1 VLIGDIGLKIMT
13 FAFSNLAA
21 QRTFGGKLIVA
32 LTWLMAAVV
41 IIARLAVNEPFVSG
55 AIACVAIAT
64 AATIAW
70 RIAGRGSTGRSLTGV
85 ALMAQVSM
93 LVASM
98 SGHAWQIDMHM
109 AYFSALA
116 LLVIYCDWPVIA
128 AAAAT
133 VAVHHLGLNFLLPMA
148 VFPGGGNLGR
158 VVVHAVI
165 LIVESVTLM
174 GATMSVSTMFEVADN
189 ARRKAED
196 AVAVAQAAHE
206 AAENAKRSEELRRAQ
221 FSEAEAK
228 LERQRADTVSIL
240 ARELARL
247 ADGDLTARIEANFEG
262 DYAQIKLDFNSAAES
277 LQAAMMGIGVAGAAI
292 RNNADEIAG
301 ASDDLC
307 RRTERQAASLE
318 QTAAALDEITVTVK
332 QGADGARQASSV
344 ASSTHTDA
352 ERVGS
357 LVRDAVVAMSE
368 IEQSAGQI
376 AQIIGLIDEIA
387 FQTSLLALNA
397 GVEAARAG
405 ESGRGFAVVAQEVR
419 ALAQRSADAAK
430 QIKALIATSTSQVQR
445 GVNLVGDTGAA
456 LDGIVVK
463 VAEIDKIIAAIASS
477 SQEQANGLVQVNIA
491 VNQMDQVTQQNAAM
505 VEQSTAATTSLR
517 AEAADLD
524 RRISK
529 FRTGRGGA
537 ATGQPERAQPGRH
550 AVRDNS
556 VSRMQARLSAAV
568 GRAS

>member
-1 VLIGDIGLKIMT
+1 MT

-41 IIARLAVNEPFVSG
+41 IIARLAVNEPFVSV

-93 LVASM
+93 LVAAM

-116 LLVIYCDWPVIA
+116 LLVIYCDWPVI
-128 AAAAT
+128 AAAT

-556 VSRMQARLSAAV
+556 VSRMQARLSAAA